1 VFFDRLDEP
10 ILRFA
15 ADVAQGDV
23 EPVVPALGQT
33 WDTRV
38 LVPPQAWGNGY
49 DLPSGKAKLIG
60 HMRNRVYLPR
70 LMRFAQRDPNATGQ
84 LVMAAVSHSGGTM
97 DGSIE
102 PLRIETLYGDGP
114 SLYGYLSGR
123 PRGRSDP
130 LGLNGPIESVPDEYT
145 GEDAFNDFSDAMG
158 LASPLLGPADF
169 IRGALSSLV
178 EEYAANQEWDVE
190 WAMDWSMPD
199 DAHTRGDNKWVV
211 AAIGRGLYGAFDIGI
226 PFTGGSTVN
235 PLDVLAAGGKG
246 AGGAR
251 GSPRSSGRAAKGLT
265 TAASKAMAAANKRPN
280 LTYGEGRKYTAGH
293 NHAIQAHKIVEW
305 RHYRNSTI
313 DINDMPATVL
323 TRDQHLNVSRR
334 LRTEMPF
341 GRKYF
346 KSDLVRAYTKV
357 YTDMKRP
364 DLVKRTKKFFDRN

>member
-1 VFFDRLDEP
+1 MQEVVTDPLDIQYVYYKYGYDGLVEFLQNLPDAAAAGLTITRLGREYVWGPGDGGAAGPHNGADELLAVFDRGWLNAAGNNEGDWGQPWYPLRDLDGDMVALVDIRGSGNGPASTLPTLAAEWRYDPYGNVVWSRVHTPHPALSCGHRGVFFDRLDEP
-10 ILRFA
+10 IIRFA

-130 LGLNGPIESVPDEYT
+130 LGHAQP
-145 GEDAFNDFSDAMG
+145 AAAAG
-158 LASPLLGPADF
+158 LAGAEPAEQ
-169 IRGALSSLV
+169 S
-178 EEYAANQEWDVE
+178 E
-190 WAMDWSMPD
+190 
-199 DAHTRGDNKWVV
+199 
-211 AAIGRGLYGAFDIGI
+211 
-226 PFTGGSTVN
+226 
-235 PLDVLAAGGKG
+235 
-246 AGGAR
+246 
-251 GSPRSSGRAAKGLT
+251 
-265 TAASKAMAAANKRPN
+265 
-280 LTYGEGRKYTAGH
+280 
-293 NHAIQAHKIVEW
+293 
-305 RHYRNSTI
+305 
-313 DINDMPATVL
+313 
-323 TRDQHLNVSRR
+323 
-334 LRTEMPF
+334 
-341 GRKYF
+341 
-346 KSDLVRAYTKV
+346 
-357 YTDMKRP
+357 
-364 DLVKRTKKFFDRN
+364 

>member
-1 VFFDRLDEP
+1 MGAPRPSPDPKGYLFTVAPGAWVKRYLYDGHGRLVETQSPYLGPGGKLAREEHFYYDGSRRVQEVVTDPLDIQYVYYKYGYDGLVEFLQNLPDAAAAGLTITRLGREYVWGPGDGGAAGPHNGADELLAVFDRGWMNATGSYEGDWGQPWYPLRDLDGDMVALVDIRGSGNGPASTLPTLAAEWRYDPYGNVVWSRVHTPHPALSCGHRGVFFDRLDEP
-10 ILRFA
+10 IIRFA

-130 LGLNGPIESVPDEYT
+130 LGHAQP
-145 GEDAFNDFSDAMG
+145 AAAAG
-158 LASPLLGPADF
+158 LAGAEPAEQ
-169 IRGALSSLV
+169 S
-178 EEYAANQEWDVE
+178 E
-190 WAMDWSMPD
+190 
-199 DAHTRGDNKWVV
+199 
-211 AAIGRGLYGAFDIGI
+211 
-226 PFTGGSTVN
+226 
-235 PLDVLAAGGKG
+235 
-246 AGGAR
+246 
-251 GSPRSSGRAAKGLT
+251 
-265 TAASKAMAAANKRPN
+265 
-280 LTYGEGRKYTAGH
+280 
-293 NHAIQAHKIVEW
+293 
-305 RHYRNSTI
+305 
-313 DINDMPATVL
+313 
-323 TRDQHLNVSRR
+323 
-334 LRTEMPF
+334 
-341 GRKYF
+341 
-346 KSDLVRAYTKV
+346 
-357 YTDMKRP
+357 
-364 DLVKRTKKFFDRN
+364 